1 MRIKLRTWDEVVT
14 LAKKHG
20 DFTKRNDGTVMAF
33 SLTVDDLPW
42 GRHTEVVDV
51 DSYND
56 YLVLNASGDNCW
68 FVHSYMIDDTSTTSD
83 DLLRYGKIITDDV
96 YGSVTTN
103 FGKQQ
108 VVRIRLIAYESEL
121 WYHKMV
127 DGDVVERRKV
137 GMANA

>member
-20 DFTKRNDGTVMAF
+20 DFTKRNDGTLMAF

>member
-1 MRIKLRTWDEVVT
+1 MRIKLRPWDEVVT

-51 DSYND
+51 DSYDD

-83 DLLRYGKIITDDV
+83 DLLRYGKIITDDA

-103 FGKQQ
+103 FGKWQA
-108 VVRIRLIAYESEL
+108 VRIRLIAYESEL

-137 GMANA
+137 GMADA